1 MKCVECNATVDSL
14 YTDYGRGTSNIRVAQ
29 CRNCKQ
35 FADKYIELDFVL
47 ISIDVILMKPQV
59 YRHLLF
65 NSLSARNFRNVINF
79 SILIVLFDVFLIWSR
94 LEKRAAVFPNMIT
107 ETSFIAL
114 PIVRQYLYLL
124 LLCLVETATY
134 QTSIIT
140 LMYSLIGWKH
150 WTSASG
156 SVILSSSTKMLPVF
170 MVIWDYDIPA
180 AAMIVEWVVLFS
192 NMEAL
197 SILTGKGRFTKI
209 GMIVLLS
216 SILRSFI
223 VYLFLHH
230 TALKTIQQ
238 PVACESFTTYKHLL
252 FQSFQKITLTAQT
265 AI

>member
-1 MKCVECNATVDSL
+1 MKCVECNTTVDSL
-14 YTDYGRGTSNIRVAQ
+14 FTDYGRGTSNIRLAQ
-29 CRNCKQ
+29 CKNCKQ

-94 LEKRAAVFPNMIT
+94 LEKRAAAFPSMIT
-107 ETSFIAL
+107 ENSFISL

-134 QTSIIT
+134 QISIIA
-140 LMYSLIGWKH
+140 LMNVLIGWKH
-150 WTSASG
+150 WTSACG

-197 SILTGKGRFTKI
+197 SILTGKSRFTKI
-209 GMIVLLS
+209 GLIVLLS
-216 SILRSFI
+216 SILRSFA
-223 VYLFLHH
+223 VYFFLHH
-230 TALKTIQQ
+230 TALTKIQQ
-238 PVACESFTTYKHLL
+238 PDNYEHFTFYKHLV
-252 FQSFQKITLTAQT
+252 FQCFQKIALTAQT